1 MEVETRPGAD
11 PAAARAALAE
21 LIRDKLGLRPQ
32 VKTLP
37 AGSLPR
43 FEMKARRF
51 FINKH

>member
-1 MEVETRPGAD
+1 MASAIFAVS
-11 PAAARAALAE
+11 
-21 LIRDKLGLRPQ
+21 LRPQ

-43 FEMKARRF
+43 FEMKPRRF